1 MTTTPPSPRTP
12 HPPRPS
18 QTPLAAIAGALA
30 ATCALA
36 VGAPAHAQQADRSGN
51 LGPFFGFEPTRTIVV
66 DRDCGPVLSADFN
79 ADGRPDLAIVNNGKS
94 RIELYLLRAA
104 PKSEDELL
112 RDLKT
117 NQMRPT
123 PWYDRVDVSVPQRVT
138 ALRAFDVDRDGRLD
152 LVYAGANPAEIV
164 TMRQDESGT
173 FRIFTRQ
180 RVRDLAGR
188 QSTFLIADVTGD
200 AAPEL
205 ITVVEDRINV
215 FPLAPDGT
223 LGEPRRLN
231 PGRPI
236 GMIMVDDFDGDG
248 MLDLMAVVADEQMP
262 LRLWRQRQDPRV
274 AGIKAGF
281 LSSELRFESPSVRA
295 ADHARFPGRSAAS
308 VGVIERVSRRVVFYD
323 MAFQDVERLVGG
335 GTSAERE
342 AQAEVFGF
350 ADGAN
355 KDRSVVVIDLDS
367 DGLPDLLATDSRTNT
382 IAFYRQS
389 DGIGLGDPRG
399 FSSFKATKQ
408 LAAAGPRQWDDS
420 PTTTVFVLSEE
431 EKAVGVARWDA
442 EDQRL
447 TFPVPLPVKTEGA
460 TPVAIGFVQ
469 LDGVG
474 ALASVVRAR
483 RDHTLELHRPA
494 LRSETDDGIT
504 VVRLEGVNRPPQS
517 MLAADVDQDG
527 FTDLMLF
534 TPGEPMILVRGTP
547 GDAALGGDPVVGT
560 PTQVLT
566 SERMPQ
572 FGLVQAAGPNNT
584 ALFDVDG
591 DGRPELLIAD
601 RNFVRACR
609 YDARAGWRVVAQVN
623 IADPGTELSG
633 LAVLPASGSEAA
645 RVVAADRGNNRLLFI
660 QFDDNTGVLRERV
673 RLMGFTPGALFV
685 GPFGGDR
692 SDAVLCVADDAFG
705 LLRLAGQRVRL
716 ESFATYR
723 SDSRDRAEFD
733 IEMGDINADGFM
745 DAVVMDSG
753 EQTCSIL
760 TFSQSRRLFLATEFK
775 VFQSRLF
782 TGGDGRE
789 FEPRQTML
797 GDFTGRG
804 TTDLLLLI
812 HDRVMIYPSMTSP
825 PPDPTRSSLVP

>member
-1 MTTTPPSPRTP
+1 MINLTSLPRQSQ
-12 HPPRPS
+12 PRLS
-18 QTPLAAIAGALA
+18 GVAAVLVVALVLGPG
-30 ATCALA
+30 T
-36 VGAPAHAQQADRSGN
+36 VGHAQQADRSGN
-51 LGPFFGFEPTRTIVV
+51 LGPFFGFEPTRTIVI

-79 ADGRPDLAIVNNGKS
+79 GDGRPDLAVVNNGKS

-112 RDLKT
+112 RDLRT

-123 PWYDRVDVSVPQRVT
+123 PWYDRVDVSVPQRVN

-152 LVYAGANPAEIV
+152 LVYAGTNPAEIV
-164 TMRQDESGT
+164 TMRQDETGS
-173 FRIFTRQ
+173 FRIFARQ
-180 RVRDLAGR
+180 RVRDLAAR
-188 QSTFLIADVTGD
+188 QPTFLIADVTAD
-200 AAPEL
+200 ASPEL
-205 ITVVEDRINV
+205 ITVVEDRIHV
-215 FPLAPDGT
+215 FPLAADGT
-223 LGEPRRLN
+223 LGEPRRLT
-231 PGRPI
+231 PGRPV
-236 GMIMVDDFDGDG
+236 GMIMADDFDGDG
-248 MLDLMAVVADEQMP
+248 LLDLMAVVADEQMP

-274 AGIKAGF
+274 AGSKAGF

-308 VGVIERVSRRVVFYD
+308 IGVIERVSRRVVFYD
-323 MAFQDVERLVGG
+323 LVFQDVERLVGS

-399 FSSFKATKQ
+399 FASFKATRQ

-442 EDQRL
+442 DDQRL

-460 TPVAIGFVQ
+460 TPVAIGFVR

-494 LRSETDDGIT
+494 LRTESDDGIT
-504 VVRLEGVNRPPQS
+504 AVRLEGVNRPPQS

-527 FTDLMLF
+527 LTDLMLF
-534 TPGEPMILVRGTP
+534 TPGEPMILVRGVA
-547 GDAALGGDPVVGT
+547 GEAAQAAQEGRPVVGT

-633 LAVLPASGSEAA
+633 LAVLPASGGEAA
-645 RVVAADRGNNRLLFI
+645 RVVASDRGNNRLLFI
-660 QFDDNTGVLRERV
+660 QFDDGAGVLRERV

-716 ESFATYR
+716 DSFATYR

-733 IEMGDINADGFM
+733 IELGDINADGFI
-745 DAVVMDSG
+745 DAVIMDSG

-775 VFQSRLF
+775 IFQSRLF

-804 TTDLLLLI
+804 TTDMLLLI
-812 HDRVMIYPSMTSP
+812 HDRVMIYPSMISP
-825 PPDPTRSSLVP
+825 PPDGPRSSLVP